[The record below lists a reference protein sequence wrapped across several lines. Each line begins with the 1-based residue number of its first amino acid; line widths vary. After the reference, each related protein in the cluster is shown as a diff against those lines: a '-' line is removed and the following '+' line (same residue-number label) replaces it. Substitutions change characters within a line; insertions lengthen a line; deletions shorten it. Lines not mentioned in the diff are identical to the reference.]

1 MNFSKQ
7 QLDAI
12 NHKEGPALVLAVP
25 GAGKT
30 TVLLERINSLID
42 SGVNPRNILAMT
54 FSRNQALDMSDRFT
68 SKYGHRSVT
77 FSTIHSFAYGIVR
90 SYANKNNTQI
100 NLIESSKEFNKYR
113 LIERIFYDINK
124 KPINDEEL
132 EEFFRI
138 SGFMKNTLQDYKT
151 YSKKYP
157 TSFRNFELLYKHY
170 EDFKKEQNLIDF
182 DDMLLLALQIIST
195 DKEILGYLQNQFKYI
210 QIDEG
215 QDTSLIQL
223 KIIYMIAQ
231 PEDNIFIVAD
241 DDQSIYGFRGASP
254 NELLNFK
261 SVYPKAKIFL
271 MENNYRSSKNIVDLS
286 SKIINHNTVR
296 YDKNLQSTKEEK
308 NKINLIRAKNSRIQT
323 NYIVKEILDKGKDR
337 TIAVLYRNNIS
348 SINII
353 NALSGKTDFYIK
365 DGKFAFYDHFIIRDV
380 INMINFSYDQ
390 TDIDLFEK
398 IYYKF
403 NLYLKKDFINQI
415 KIMDHRSNIVDRL
428 EDCDGVYTFY
438 QEKFELL
445 RYYLY
450 QLRYLDVDD
459 AIKFIFSNIGY
470 YEYLKEYA
478 RRSKTPILTYDRV
491 IDTLINISRGCKTVK
506 DLEDKFN
513 ELNRAQK
520 EASQAKSNITL
531 STIHGSKGLEY
542 DNVYLID
549 LIDEEFPSAY
559 SMDENEDVGVL
570 EEERRLFYV
579 AVTRAKENLS
589 LVTLKRLNN
598 RKVEPSLFLK
608 ELK

>member
-12 NHKEGPALVLAVP
+12 NHKDGPALVLAVP

-30 TVLLERINSLID
+30 TVLLERVNSLID
-42 SGVNPRNILAMT
+42 SGVDPRSILAMT
-54 FSRNQALDMSDRFT
+54 FSRNQALDMADRFS

-90 SYANKNNTQI
+90 SYANKNNTKV
-100 NLIESSKEFNKYR
+100 NLIESSKEFNKYK

-138 SGFMKNTLQDYKT
+138 SGFLKNTLQDYQT

-157 TSFRNFELLYKHY
+157 TSFRNFNLLYKHY
-170 EDFKKEQNLIDF
+170 EDFKKQHNLIDF

-195 DKEILGYLQNQFKYI
+195 DKEILSYLQNQFKYI

-254 NELLNFK
+254 DELLNFK
-261 SVYPKAKIFL
+261 SVYPQAKIFL

-286 SKIINHNTVR
+286 SKIINKNTIR
-296 YDKNLQSTKEEK
+296 YDKNLQSTKEER
-308 NKINLIRAKNSRIQT
+308 NKINLIRAKNTRIQT
-323 NYIVKEILDKGKDR
+323 NYLVKEILDKGKDKSV
-337 TIAVLYRNNIS
+337 AVLYRNNIS
-348 SINII
+348 SINVI
-353 NALSGKTDFYIK
+353 NALAGKIDFYIK

-390 TDIDLFEK
+390 TDINLFEK

-415 KIMDHRSNIVDRL
+415 KIMDHKDNIVNRL
-428 EDCDGVYTFY
+428 EQCDGVYTFY

-445 RYYLY
+445 RYYLN

-459 AIKFIFSNIGY
+459 AIKFIFSIIGY

-506 DLEDKFN
+506 DLEDKFK
-513 ELNRAQK
+513 ELNSLQR
-520 EASQAKSNITL
+520 EASQAQSNITL

-549 LIDEEFPSAY
+549 LIDEEFPSSY
-559 SMDENEDVGVL
+559 SMGDREDIGVL

-598 RKVEPSLFLK
+598 RKVEPLLFLK

>member
-1 MNFSKQ
+1 M
-7 QLDAI
+7 
-12 NHKEGPALVLAVP
+12 LAVP

-30 TVLLERINSLID
+30 TVLLESVNSLRD
-42 SGVNPRNILAMT
+42 SGVDPRSILAMT
-54 FSRNQALDMSDRFT
+54 FSRNQALDMADRF
-68 SKYGHRSVT
+68 SRKYGHRSVT

-90 SYANKNNTQI
+90 SYANKNNTKV
-100 NLIESSKEFNKYR
+100 NLIESSKEFNKYK

-138 SGFMKNTLQDYKT
+138 SGFLKNTLQDYQT

-157 TSFRNFELLYKHY
+157 TSFRNFNLLYKHY
-170 EDFKKEQNLIDF
+170 EDFKKQHNLIDF

-195 DKEILGYLQNQFKYI
+195 DKEILSYLQNQFKYI

-254 NELLNFK
+254 DELLNFK
-261 SVYPKAKIFL
+261 SVYPQAKIFL

-286 SKIINHNTVR
+286 SKIINKNTIR
-296 YDKNLQSTKEEK
+296 YDKNLQSTKEER
-308 NKINLIRAKNSRIQT
+308 NKINLIRAKNTRIQT
-323 NYIVKEILDKGKDR
+323 NYLVKEILDKGKDKSV
-337 TIAVLYRNNIS
+337 AVLYRNNIS
-348 SINII
+348 SINVI
-353 NALSGKTDFYIK
+353 NALAGKIDFYIK

-390 TDIDLFEK
+390 TDINLFEK

-415 KIMDHRSNIVDRL
+415 KIMDHNYNIVDRL
-428 EDCDGVYTFY
+428 EQCDGVYTFY

-445 RYYLY
+445 RYYLN

-506 DLEDKFN
+506 DLEDKFK
-513 ELNRAQK
+513 ELNSLQR
-520 EASQAKSNITL
+520 EASQAQSNITL

-549 LIDEEFPSAY
+549 LIDEEFPSSY
-559 SMDENEDVGVL
+559 SMDDKEDIGVL